1 MDKIYQQA
9 KDKNVA
15 NVLVYIGPVVSGTE
29 HDYYACKDRE
39 KTVKMTADELLD
51 AFLKGAMF
59 ILIGDGP
66 DKYAT
71 PTYCI
76 APSSEGTAYTTVGV
90 NDIPGAGTNTSL
102 VSSEYPTT

>member
-15 NVLVYIGPVVSGTE
+15 NVLVYIGPNVSGRE

-39 KTVKMTADELLD
+39 KTVKMTADELFD

-59 ILIGDGP
+59 VFIGDGP
-66 DKYAT
+66 DKYAS
-71 PTYCI
+71 PTYCV
-76 APSSEGTAYTTVGV
+76 PPYEVTAHTTVGV
-90 NDIPGAGTNTSL
+90 NDIPGANVGASL

>member
-15 NVLVYIGPVVSGTE
+15 NVLVYIGPKASSTSE
-29 HDYYACKDRE
+29 YYYACKDRE
-39 KTVKMTADELLD
+39 KTVKMTADELFD

-59 ILIGDGP
+59 VFIDDGP
-66 DKYAT
+66 DKYTT
-71 PTYCI
+71 PTHCV
-76 APSSEGTAYTTVGV
+76 PSNEYDAFTMVGV
-90 NDIPGAGTNTSL
+90 NTIAGFITGASL

>member
-15 NVLVYIGPVVSGTE
+15 NVLVYIGPKVSSTGN
-29 HDYYACKDRE
+29 DCYACKDRE

-59 ILIGDGP
+59 VFIGDGP
-66 DKYAT
+66 DKYT
-71 PTYCI
+71 SPTYCV
-76 APSSEGTAYTTVGV
+76 PNYEDTAHTSVGV
-90 NDIPGAGTNTSL
+90 NDIPGVCTNISL